1 MAQIDINLTR
11 AAVFQP
17 STWNAEAQTIEAVIS
32 TFADVVRRDS
42 KGAYLERLDPAG
54 LDLSGLDGA
63 PLLDGHRT
71 ESARDVIGSITGHR
85 MEGGKLVATIRL
97 SGAADAA
104 AIVQRIAEGTVRG
117 VSIGYRVSKWAEE
130 IDPETKTRIRKAVA
144 WMINEA
150 SAVPIGADRGAR
162 FRSGDIQMT
171 TKTDDEKAQTRQ
183 EIRAIARSANLPAD
197 WADALIDADATVTD
211 VRAAAFEEI
220 QKRGRALPAIKVG
233 QANDDPAQVRT
244 RAADALAFRMVGG
257 ELPAASR
264 EFVGMSLRD
273 IAADCLTRSGESVR
287 GMSADNLFQR
297 SMTTSDFP
305 LLVSNA
311 MGKVAAQAYQAAES
325 PLKALARQRTLPNFK
340 ESTSIRIG
348 EMGRLEEMTESGEF
362 KHTNRAE
369 SGEVMRLKTFGRA
382 INVSRQLLID
392 DDLNLLGD
400 MTAAMG
406 QAAAQTEA
414 EEMVAMLTGNP
425 DLSDGTPVFDVS
437 RGNSVSG
444 AGSALSE
451 TALSAARK
459 HMRTVKGL
467 DGKTIIAA
475 TPKYLVVSP
484 DLETSAEKLLA
495 SIYAATTDD
504 VAAFAGKLTLVV
516 EPRLTGA
523 TWYVL
528 ADPAQVPSLQYGY
541 LAAAQGVQIQRQEA
555 WNTLGLQYRAFLD
568 FGTGWLD
575 WRGAYRAAGA

>member
-1 MAQIDINLTR
+1 MTASPLDLTR
-11 AAVFQP
+11 AAATFTP
-17 STWNAEAQTIEAVIS
+17 STYDAEAGTIEAVAS
-32 TFADVVRRDS
+32 TFADVVRRDP

-54 LDLSGLDGA
+54 LDLSRVDGA

-71 ESARDVIGSITGHR
+71 DSARDVIGTVVGHG
-85 MEGGKLVATIRL
+85 MEAGKLVVTIRL
-97 SGAADAA
+97 SQAPDAA
-104 AIVQRIAEGTVRG
+104 PIVARIIEGTVRG
-117 VSIGYRVSKWAEE
+117 VSIGYRVTRWADSTENGQ
-130 IDPETKTRIRKAVA
+130 RIRTAKEWHMMEV
-144 WMINEA
+144 
-150 SAVPIGADRGAR
+150 SAVPIGADRDAR
-162 FRSGDIQMT
+162 FRSGDIPMT
-171 TKTDDEKAQTRQ
+171 TEVEEKAQTRA
-183 EIRAIARSANLPAD
+183 EIRAIARAANLPAD
-197 WADALIDADATVTD
+197 WADAQIDGDATVTD
-211 VRAAAFEEI
+211 ARAAAFEEM
-220 QKRGRALPAIKVG
+220 QKRSAALPKIKVG
-233 QANDDPAQVRT
+233 PSNDDPAQIQT

-264 EFVGMSLRD
+264 DFVGMSLRD
-273 IAADCLTRSGESVR
+273 LAADCLTRSGESVR
-287 GMSADNLFQR
+287 GLSADDLFQR
-297 SMTTSDFP
+297 SLTTSDFP
-305 LLVSNA
+305 LVVSNA

-348 EMGRLEEMTESGEF
+348 EMGRLEPMTEQGEF
-362 KHTNRAE
+362 KHTSRAE
-369 SGEVMRLKTFGRA
+369 SGEVMRLETFGRM
-382 INVSRQLLID
+382 INVSRKLLID

-414 EEMVAMLTGNP
+414 EELVSMLTGNP

-484 DLETSAEKLLA
+484 DLETAAEKLLA
-495 SIYAATTDD
+495 TIYAPTTDD
-504 VAAFAGKLTLVV
+504 VQPIRLTLVV

-523 TWYVL
+523 TWYVI
-528 ADPAQVPSLQYGY
+528 ADPAQLPSLQYGY

-555 WNTLGLQYRAFLD
+555 WNTLGMQFRGWLD